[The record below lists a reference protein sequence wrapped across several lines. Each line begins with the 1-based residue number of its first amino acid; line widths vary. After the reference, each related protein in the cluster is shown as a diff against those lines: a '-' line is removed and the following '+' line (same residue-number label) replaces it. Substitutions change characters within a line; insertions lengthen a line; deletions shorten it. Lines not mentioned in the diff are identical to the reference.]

1 MNPELEQRLRFCG
14 NLPTLPAVAI
24 RIIELA
30 NDPEVD
36 LNEVAKV
43 IALDPA
49 LVAKLF
55 RAANSPLYG
64 LRRKATNLRQIL
76 NLLGLQGTLALA
88 LGFSLVAT
96 ARNAAAIPLDTEQ
109 FWRRSLLVATA
120 GRVISERLAMD
131 NLEEAFLAG
140 LLHGIGILALALML
154 PDQYGAMLRA
164 TADRQ
169 GGSGSTMLDC
179 ERLAQIEEERLGA
192 DHPQVGAWLLRH
204 WGLPDSLCDAVAGSL
219 RPTNVDAVG
228 RQRQLVECVA
238 LAVRIADIWMRP
250 GYWQS
255 SPKIAELARQWF
267 GLESKD
273 YLEILEA
280 IGTKF
285 PEIAALFQIRALDAA
300 EVAGILEQARE
311 ILTLRSTRSWPDAG
325 GPDRASKDEGRAA
338 SIPEPSCPAPTDVAP
353 QPDRKP
359 ATATPPEQSPLIDPL
374 TGLFRRQYLD
384 LFLQQELV
392 NAKDHGWPLS
402 VALLDLDH
410 GKQLSDTHGR
420 KVGDQVL
427 IALAR
432 LLGNNIRRS
441 DALIRY
447 GDDEFALLLP
457 ASGVEAARYL
467 LNRLLALIRDWALLL
482 EDGKR
487 LYLTVSAGLA
497 TYPDTGLANCA
508 SSEQLLRAADRA
520 LYIAKRAGR
529 DRLAVYGE

>member
-1 MNPELEQRLRFCG
+1 MHPELEQRLRFCG

-49 LVAKLF
+49 LVTKLF

-120 GRVISERLAMD
+120 CRVIGERLAMD

-154 PDQYGAMLRA
+154 PDQYGVMLRA

-169 GGSGSTMLDC
+169 GGNSSAMLDC

-192 DHPQVGAWLLRH
+192 DHTQIGAWLLRR

-219 RPTNVDAVG
+219 RPTNVDGVG
-228 RQRQLVECVA
+228 QQRQLVECVA
-238 LAVRIADIWMRP
+238 LAVRITDIWMRP

-267 GLESKD
+267 GLEAND
-273 YLEILEA
+273 YLGILEA
-280 IGTKF
+280 IGIKF
-285 PEIAALFQIRALDAA
+285 PEIAALFQIRALDTA

-311 ILTLRSTRSWPDAG
+311 ILTLRSTRVWPAG
-325 GPDRASKDEGRAA
+325 IEPDLAPKGGEQAA
-338 SIPEPSCPAPTDVAP
+338 SVPEQSCPAPTGAAL

-359 ATATPPEQSPLIDPL
+359 ATASLPEQQHLFDPL
-374 TGLFRRQYLD
+374 TGLFKRPYLD
-384 LFLQQELV
+384 ELLRLELA

-402 VALLDLDH
+402 LALLDLDH

-420 KVGDQVL
+420 KVGDQIL
-427 IALAR
+427 TGLAR
-432 LLGNNIRRS
+432 LLGSNIRRS
-441 DALIRY
+441 DTLIRY
-447 GDDEFALLLP
+447 GNDEFALLLP

-497 TYPDTGLANCA
+497 TYPDTDLVNCA

-520 LYIAKRAGR
+520 LYVAKRAGR